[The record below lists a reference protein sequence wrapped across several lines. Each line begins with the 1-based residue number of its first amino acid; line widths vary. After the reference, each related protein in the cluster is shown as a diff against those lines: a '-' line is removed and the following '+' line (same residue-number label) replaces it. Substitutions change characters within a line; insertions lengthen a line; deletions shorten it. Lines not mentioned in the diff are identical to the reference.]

1 MPRKP
6 TSEEKPKPRPRRPKK
21 ASLPAEP
28 LAGRPGAS
36 GAEALIESEPQ
47 HGQSRVSGE
56 SQAAPGTAQPA
67 LDQAEIARLA
77 HSYWLERGGQGGSAE
92 EDWQRAEQALKAR
105 AASNQG

>member
-6 TSEEKPKPRPRRPKK
+6 TSEEKPKPRLRRPKK

-28 LAGRPGAS
+28 PVTTS
-36 GAEALIESEPQ
+36 
-47 HGQSRVSGE
+47 
-56 SQAAPGTAQPA
+56 QPA

-92 EDWQRAEQALKAR
+92 EDWRRAEQAIKGR